1 VGSAL
6 NAQHF
11 SVYTV
16 GANYYISKNSL
27 KLTGD
32 VGYVAGAIMF
42 NTGLYN
48 QNIAGADYRTDQNSS
63 ATGQVV
69 ARIQMQ
75 LLF

>member
-1 VGSAL
+1 VKL
-6 NAQHF
+6 NA
-11 SVYTV
+11 
-16 GANYYISKNSL
+16 
-27 KLTGD
+27 D

-42 NTGLYN
+42 NNGLYN
-48 QNIAGADYRTDQNSS
+48 QNIAGADYRTDQNSN